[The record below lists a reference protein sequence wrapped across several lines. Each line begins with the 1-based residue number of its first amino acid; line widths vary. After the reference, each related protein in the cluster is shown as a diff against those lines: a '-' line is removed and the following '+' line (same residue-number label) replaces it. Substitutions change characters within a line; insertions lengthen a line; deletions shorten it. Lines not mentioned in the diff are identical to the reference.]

1 MTNYLY
7 LTLWNYNYETIID
20 VNSKGRGT
28 RIMEKT
34 RMRWLTLPGL
44 TAVMAIVV
52 AIPVSCSKEKPAPP
66 RTVPVIA
73 ESADQRNIPLQVRTI
88 GNVEAYNAVSI
99 KSMVGGEVAG
109 VYFKEGQDVRKDA
122 LLFKIDPRPY
132 EAALRQ
138 AEAALARDAA
148 QARNAE
154 EQAKRYAILVQKDY
168 VSKDQN
174 DQIRAN
180 ADALA
185 AAVDADKA
193 NVENFRLQL
202 AYCTI
207 RSPINGRAGSV
218 LVNAGN
224 VIKANDITLT
234 TVNQIMPIYVTFSI
248 PEQNLADIK
257 KYSAS
262 GDLKVEAVIPG
273 DEKRMVQGE
282 LTFIDNAVD
291 KTTGTI
297 KLKGTFA
304 NRDERL
310 WPGLFV
316 DVILTLTTERNRVV
330 VPSQALQTG
339 QQGQYVYVIKQDDM
353 SVELRLV
360 TPGRTYENWTVIDKG
375 VAPGERVVTDGQLRL
390 VPGAKV
396 EIKPSA
402 AEAQREGNV
411 KSQIT
416 NSK

>member
-1 MTNYLY
+1 
-7 LTLWNYNYETIID
+7 
-20 VNSKGRGT
+20 
-28 RIMEKT
+28 MEKT

-248 PEQNLADIK
+248 PEQNLSDVKKHAD
-257 KYSAS
+257 S
-262 GDLKVEAVIPG
+262 GDLHVEAVIPG
-273 DEKRMVQGE
+273 SEKRTAQGE

-297 KLKGTFA
+297 KLKGTFP

-330 VPSQALQTG
+330 VPSQAVQTG
-339 QQGQYVYVIKQDDM
+339 QQGQYVYVIKPADM
-353 SVELRLV
+353 TAEIRLV
-360 TPGRTYENWTVIDKG
+360 TTGRTYESLTIIDKG
-375 VAPGERVVTDGQLRL
+375 IAPGERVVTDGQLRL

-396 EIKPSA
+396 EIKNEKQDEDKKENK
-402 AEAQREGNV
+402 AEAKAEP
-411 KSQIT
+411 K
-416 NSK
+416 K

>member
-1 MTNYLY
+1 MRNAD
-7 LTLWNYNYETIID
+7 LTA
-20 VNSKGRGT
+20 NSSGRGA
-28 RIMEKT
+28 RMM
-34 RMRWLTLPGL
+34 RNAGMRWLTLPGL